1 MIVISITWLVHKY
14 MKSGL
19 KIGLMALLILTATYV
34 ALGAASPGQNNES
47 FSLNIF
53 GNANMDNTID
63 EQDVSYLEEVIGKTK
78 AATNLSDA
86 NLDGS
91 IDDKD
96 VELVKEIIKGDEREI
111 SVIDEIGK
119 TVNIK
124 EPLNRIVVCH
134 AMFAEVMK
142 SLGADDKIVGIPTY
156 MENYTTFY
164 PVLSKLATVGGASTP
179 DTEAIVSLKPD
190 LVIVYGNWAANLE
203 TDLKSVAPVL
213 RLTYRPFSTTDQD
226 IMMLGYIVGKNE
238 EASQLID
245 FYQKPLMLIKE
256 RVSSLAEDKK
266 PRVYLEYSDYRTNS
280 EGSGTHEML
289 LMAGGRNIASG
300 IDTDPNGVP
309 FIDPEWVVK
318 ENPEIIM
325 RRALKADASCGYDED
340 NTTQMKA
347 LREKILNR
355 PELANITAVK
365 DGRVYCFS
373 SDISTGLSYWLGIV
387 YMAKILHPD
396 IFADLDPV
404 AIHQEYLTRFQRL
417 DFNLDEHGVFFYP
430 MKDAS

>member
-1 MIVISITWLVHKY
+1 

-19 KIGLMALLILTATYV
+19 KIALTALLILTAAFV
-34 ALGAASPGQNNES
+34 ALGVASAGQNNGS

-63 EQDVSYLEEVIGKTK
+63 EQDIAYLEDVIAKTK
-78 AATNLSDA
+78 QATNLSDA

-96 VELVKEIIKGDEREI
+96 VQLVKEIISGEEKQI
-111 SVIDEIGK
+111 SVIDESGK
-119 TVNIK
+119 TVTIK
-124 EPLNRIVVCH
+124 EPLHRIVVCH

-142 SLGADDKIVGIPTY
+142 SLDADDKIVGIPTY

-164 PVLSKLATVGGASTP
+164 PALSKLPTVGGASTP
-179 DTEAIVSLKPD
+179 DAEAIVSLKPD

-203 TDLKSVAPVL
+203 TDLSSVAPVL

-226 IMMLGYIVGKNE
+226 ITMLGYILGKSH
-238 EASQLID
+238 EARELID
-245 FYQKPLMLIKE
+245 FYQKPLALINE

-300 IDTDPNGVP
+300 INTDPNGVP

-325 RRALKADASCGYDED
+325 RRALKTDASCGYDED
-340 NTTQMKA
+340 NTTEIRA
-347 LREKILNR
+347 LREKILSR

-365 DGRVYCFS
+365 DGKLYCFS

-404 AIHQEYLTRFQRL
+404 AIHQEYLTRFQKL
-417 DFNLDEHGVFFYP
+417 DFDLNEHGVFFYP
-430 MKDAS
+430 MKDVS

>member
-1 MIVISITWLVHKY
+1 

-19 KIGLMALLILTATYV
+19 KIALTALLILATFYA
-34 ALGAASPGQNNES
+34 ALGAASAGQNSDS
-47 FSLNIF
+47 FSLNVF

-63 EQDVSYLEEVIGKTK
+63 EQDVAYLEEVIAKTK
-78 AATNLSDA
+78 QATNLSDA

-96 VELVKEIIKGDEREI
+96 VQLVKEIIKGDEKQI
-111 SVIDEIGK
+111 SVIDESGK
-119 TVNIK
+119 TLTIK

-164 PVLSKLATVGGASTP
+164 PALSKLPTVGGASTP

-203 TDLKSVAPVL
+203 KDLSSVSPVL

-226 IMMLGYIVGKNE
+226 IMMLGYILGK
-238 EASQLID
+238 SQQARELID
-245 FYQKPLMLIKE
+245 FYRKPLTLINE
-256 RVSSLAEDKK
+256 RVSSMKEDEK

-300 IDTDPNGVP
+300 INTDPNGVP
-309 FIDPEWVVK
+309 FIDPEWVVE

-347 LREKILNR
+347 LREKILSR

-365 DGRVYCFS
+365 DGQVYCFS

-404 AIHQEYLTRFQRL
+404 AIHQEYLTRFQKL
-417 DFNLDEHGVFFYP
+417 DFNLNEHGVFFYP
-430 MKDAS
+430 MKNTSER